1 MIKILQGNCL
11 DKLKELPDQSI
22 NTCITSPPYWGLRDY
37 NEDKQLG
44 MENTP
49 EEFVD
54 NLVEV
59 FREVKRVLRD
69 DGTVWLNLGDSYCG
83 TGNKGNHTD
92 PKHKE
97 GRNGQK
103 IALNNK
109 IEGLKSKDLVG
120 IPWRVAFALQQD
132 GWYLRQD
139 IIWHKPNP
147 MPESVKDRCT
157 KAHEYIFLLSKSP
170 KYYFDN
176 EAIKEDA
183 KFPDGPNTPKSI
195 KAVDGVYSKNLQKI
209 GANPKRNKRSVW
221 TVTTK
226 PFKGAHFATFPM
238 DLIEPCVLAGC
249 PEKVCV
255 ACGTPYI
262 NKPNYE
268 YDNNI
273 SKKNNTYGKYGDQ
286 ETESANRQGLHADRG
301 NKLIEVRDNLPK
313 QSALVNFLKSR
324 TKAKILA
331 ENTDI
336 SLTKIEHWFRTD
348 ESGFAYPSID
358 DWKKVREFIDDYSN
372 EFAEIDNALTD
383 YELKTDSVTSKK
395 IIGYELK
402 KQCNCQTNETKSGTV
417 LDCFGGSGTTGIV
430 ANNHNR
436 NAVLIELNAEYIEI
450 AKKRIEGQGNLFCDY
465 EIEWSEN
472 GL

>member
-1 MIKILQGNCL
+1 MGIKILHGSCL
-11 DKLKELPDQSI
+11 DRLKDVEDQSI

-37 NEDKQLG
+37 GTGEWIGGDPNCPHMRTTKISKDTSTGHKAMFEQGNVVGDAIYKNECPKCGAIRQDNQLG
-44 MENTP
+44 LEETP
-49 EEFVD
+49 EEFVE

-83 TGNKGNHTD
+83 TGHKGNYTD

-120 IPWRVAFALQQD
+120 IPWRVAFALQAD

-147 MPESVKDRCT
+147 MPESVRDRCT

-183 KFPDGPNTPKSI
+183 KFPDGPNSPHKI
-195 KAVDGVYSKNLQKI
+195 KAVENVYSANLQKI

-249 PEKVCV
+249 PE
-255 ACGTPYI
+255 G
-262 NKPNYE
+262 
-268 YDNNI
+268 
-273 SKKNNTYGKYGDQ
+273 
-286 ETESANRQGLHADRG
+286 
-301 NKLIEVRDNLPK
+301 
-313 QSALVNFLKSR
+313 
-324 TKAKILA
+324 
-331 ENTDI
+331 
-336 SLTKIEHWFRTD
+336 
-348 ESGFAYPSID
+348 
-358 DWKKVREFIDDYSN
+358 
-372 EFAEIDNALTD
+372 
-383 YELKTDSVTSKK
+383 
-395 IIGYELK
+395 
-402 KQCNCQTNETKSGTV
+402 GTV
-417 LDCFGGSGTTGIV
+417 LDPFGGSGTTAQV
-430 ANNHNR
+430 ANGHNR
-436 NAVLIELNAEYIEI
+436 DAILIELNEEYIEI
-450 AKKRIEGQGNLFCDY
+450 AKERIAPDGDLFT
-465 EIEWSEN
+465 EIEVI
-472 GL
+472 